1 MLYYCDPVMGDNGRW
16 HWALRRGDVGRAGRC
31 GAGGSR
37 RHTAGAGSMRG
48 GSGRAAGEVGEV
60 GEEVGEAVGRG
71 GRRAGEGAA
80 GEGATLPGSL
90 YVPKEL
96 VDIYRDEVL
105 PLASVLT
112 PNQFEAEQL
121 TQRPIRSEADAVAA
135 CEALHARGPRT
146 VFLTS
151 IDLPAGGAAGEAAG
165 GAGPQRVM
173 MLASTRDDDGVLK
186 QWRLRL
192 PRLDQVPRAR
202 ARTRASV
209 SARAR
214 ARVRAGGGGEG
225 AGAGRGMQGHAHAM
239 DGCATLADPRGP
251 SVYVCPRTSPGRA
264 TWWLRCCSRG
274 PTGCPA
280 RSTYRSC
287 SRRRGRP
294 CRPCCSAR
302 TPAAA
307 GSSAS
312 CRRGLKSDAAPRGAV
327 GQRSRWPGPAPG
339 RRGLKLARF
348 RRGEAAFRSLHAA
361 QPRAPSTRPGAV
373 PSRAA
378 RAASPREGGG
388 AAVTHAAPSRAAA
401 WQRRPGSNAPPWS
414 CDWRLRE
421 G

>member
-1 MLYYCDPVMGDNGRW
+1 M
-16 HWALRRGDVGRAGRC
+16 
-31 GAGGSR
+31 
-37 RHTAGAGSMRG
+37 
-48 GSGRAAGEVGEV
+48 GEV

-251 SVYVCPRTSPGRA
+251 SGYVCMPQDFTGTGDLVAALLLAWSDRLPGAANLPLVLEKAGATVQAVLQRTH
-264 TWWLRCCSRG
+264 
-274 PTGCPA
+274 
-280 RSTYRSC
+280 
-287 SRRRGRP
+287 
-294 CRPCCSAR
+294 
-302 TPAAA
+302 
-307 GSSAS
+307 AS
-312 CRRGLKSDAAPRGAV
+312 
-327 GQRSRWPGPAPG
+327 G
-339 RRGLKLARF
+339 RRELCLVP
-348 RRGEAAFRSLHAA
+348 
-361 QPRAPSTRPGAV
+361 PRPKK
-373 PSRAA
+373 
-378 RAASPREGGG
+378 
-388 AAVTHAAPSRAAA
+388 
-401 WQRRPGSNAPPWS
+401 
-414 CDWRLRE
+414 
-421 G
+421 

>member
-1 MLYYCDPVMGDNGRW
+1 M
-16 HWALRRGDVGRAGRC
+16 
-31 GAGGSR
+31 
-37 RHTAGAGSMRG
+37 
-48 GSGRAAGEVGEV
+48 GEV

-165 GAGPQRVM
+165 GVGPQRVM

-202 ARTRASV
+202 TRASV

-214 ARVRAGGGGEG
+214 ARARAGGGGEG
-225 AGAGRGMQGHAHAM
+225 AGAGCGCGRGMQGHAHAM

-251 SVYVCPRTSPGRA
+251 SGYVCMPQDFTGTGDLVAALLLAWSDRLPGAANLPLVLEKAGATVQAVLQRTHASGRRELCLVPPRPKKCR
-264 TWWLRCCSRG
+264 
-274 PTGCPA
+274 
-280 RSTYRSC
+280 RSKG
-287 SRRRGRP
+287 RRR
-294 CRPCCSAR
+294 
-302 TPAAA
+302 
-307 GSSAS
+307 
-312 CRRGLKSDAAPRGAV
+312 
-327 GQRSRWPGPAPG
+327 
-339 RRGLKLARF
+339 
-348 RRGEAAFRSLHAA
+348 AA
-361 QPRAPSTRPGAV
+361 QPLARPRA
-373 PSRAA
+373 RAA
-378 RAASPREGGG
+378 RAEASSVPPRGGG
-388 AAVTHAAPSRAAA
+388 VPILALRPS
-401 WQRRPGSNAPPWS
+401 PV
-414 CDWRLRE
+414 RLRHAQVQSQAE
-421 G
+421 LLEPQVRVRAEALQ